1 MDVKGGFW
9 TLLLTMTCVISYSDF
24 KDNLGMFY
32 ELVTPFV
39 FNFLT
44 AKKNGYFRDEI
55 IPVEVKE
62 KRQVKIVDTDEHP
75 RADISVEAMKNLSPV
90 FKKNGTVSAGNASV
104 RTLKSI
110 TNLICIFKLF
120 WFIWFSFIPLRKRY
134 LHYNNFSVVA
144 LF

>member
-1 MDVKGGFW
+1 
-9 TLLLTMTCVISYSDF
+9 
-24 KDNLGMFY
+24 MFY

-39 FNFLT
+39 FTFLT

-75 RADISVEAMKNLSPV
+75 RADISVEAMKKLSSV

-120 WFIWFSFIPLRKRY
+120 
-134 LHYNNFSVVA
+134 
-144 LF
+144 